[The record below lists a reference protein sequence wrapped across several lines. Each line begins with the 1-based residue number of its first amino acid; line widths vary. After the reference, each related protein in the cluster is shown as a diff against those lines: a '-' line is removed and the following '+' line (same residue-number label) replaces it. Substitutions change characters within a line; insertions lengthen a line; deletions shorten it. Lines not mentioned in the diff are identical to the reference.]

1 MMEQSQTDKTKYK
14 IRFASLSLALY
25 KEIAAHL
32 SQVEGVKTNL
42 LPTSSF
48 EFNYSCSQ
56 VESLQIQY
64 LPAPN
69 LESSKKQVEEI
80 LQYYQ
85 TIYGAVENK
94 DI

>member
-1 MMEQSQTDKTKYK
+1 MIEQSQTDKTKYE
-14 IRFASLSLALY
+14 IRFPSLSLALY
-25 KEIAAHL
+25 RQIAAHL

-42 LPTSSF
+42 LSTSSP
-48 EFNYSCSQ
+48 EFNYNDSQ

-64 LPAPN
+64 LPAAN

-85 TIYGAVENK
+85 NLYSAIEKK